1 MAAIRLSILLSF
13 LSTTLAAQWLNYRT
27 PGVPRERDGK
37 PNLTAPAPRTAEGKP
52 DLSGVWMHELTSAAE
67 MTRLYGAP
75 VEEAIKTEGLGMEIG
90 TQHKYVVHI
99 LLDSDAAMLPGAA
112 EIVRRRAA
120 QANPAD
126 VCTGGSSIALPDPV
140 SEPIKIVQSPRT
152 TVILY
157 EGFPPRQIYT
167 DGRGWPKEFD
177 LPAYVGYSL
186 GHWEGD
192 ALIVET
198 RGFNDKG
205 VLDIIGH
212 PQSEAMRVIE
222 RYHRRDFGHLDF
234 GMTFDD
240 PRMYTKPFTIRVPH
254 NLLADGDIFESV
266 CTDNEKDRAHL
277 ERK

>member
-1 MAAIRLSILLSF
+1 MRATRLSVLLSF
-13 LSTTLAAQWLNYRT
+13 LTATLSAQWLNYRT
-27 PGVPRERDGK
+27 PGVPRGRDGK
-37 PNLTAPAPRTAEGKP
+37 PNLSASAPRTAEGKP

-67 MTRLYGAP
+67 MVRLYGAV
-75 VEEAIKTEGLGMEIG
+75 VEEAIKTGGLGMEIG
-90 TQHKYVVHI
+90 TQHKYVANI

-120 QANPAD
+120 RLNPAD
-126 VCTGGSSIALPDPV
+126 VCTGGSSITLPDLL
-140 SEPIKIVQSPRT
+140 SEPIKIVQSPRM

-177 LPAYVGYSL
+177 LPAYVGYSV

-192 ALIVET
+192 TLVVET

-205 VLDIIGH
+205 VLDVIGH

-222 RYHRRDFGHLDF
+222 RYRRRDYGHLEYE
-234 GMTFDD
+234 MTFDD

-254 NLLADGDIFESV
+254 NLLAGGDIFESV

-277 ERK
+277 ERR

>member
-1 MAAIRLSILLSF
+1 MAATRLSILLPF
-13 LSTTLAAQWLNYRT
+13 LTATLSAQWLNYRT

-37 PNLTAPAPRTAEGKP
+37 PNLSAPAPRTAGSKP

-67 MTRLYGAP
+67 MVRLYGAV
-75 VEEAIKTEGLGMEIG
+75 VEEAIKTNGLGMEIG
-90 TQHKYVVHI
+90 TQHKYVANI

-120 QANPAD
+120 QLNPAD
-126 VCTGGSSIALPDPV
+126 VCTGGSSITLPDLL
-140 SEPIKIVQSPRT
+140 SEPIKIVQSPRM

-177 LPAYVGYSL
+177 LPAYVGYSV
-186 GHWEGD
+186 GHWESD
-192 ALIVET
+192 TLVVET

-205 VLDIIGH
+205 VLDVIGH

-222 RYHRRDFGHLDF
+222 RYRRRDFGHLEYE
-234 GMTFDD
+234 MTFDD
-240 PRMYTKPFTIRVPH
+240 PRMYTKPSTIKVPH